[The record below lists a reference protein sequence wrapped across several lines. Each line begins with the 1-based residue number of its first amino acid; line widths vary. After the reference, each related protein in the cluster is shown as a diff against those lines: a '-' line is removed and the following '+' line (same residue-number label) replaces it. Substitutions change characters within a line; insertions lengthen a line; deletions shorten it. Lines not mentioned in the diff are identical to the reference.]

1 MNELAPVRK
10 EELTERDVTA
20 RYRAVLQKIEDGP
33 ISAEDAAA
41 NENMLAALEE
51 MARRSG
57 LVSETAQVEVWLTRL
72 LNRWRLGEALR
83 KIARLSAGRKL
94 KSAPVGANF
103 KELVKQIGLRSTSD
117 AQDVQRLACM
127 PWKNALAYRDEA
139 RELPDMRTFAAA
151 LAYARRWWSKE
162 RRSERLEEINYRAGA
177 LALELLGLRYP
188 VILADPP
195 WRYENPPMGGGN
207 RSIENHYPTMALDE
221 ICALPVEDIAAKDCM
236 LYLWATAP
244 KLAECFKVIEAWG
257 FSYRT
262 NFVWVKDKIGM
273 GYHARSQH
281 ELLLVAK
288 RGNVPPPEAEARVSS
303 VILAPRGRHSQ
314 KPERAYELIESFY
327 PDLKKIELFA
337 RAGREG
343 WAQWGNEAA
352 A

>member
-1 MNELAPVRK
+1 MNEIAPVRK

-20 RYRAVLQKIEDGP
+20 RYRAVLQQIEDGP

-57 LVSETAQVEVWLTRL
+57 LVSETAQVELWLTRF

-83 KIARLSAGRKL
+83 KVVRKPGARTDLVLVSTR
-94 KSAPVGANF
+94 F
-103 KELVKQIGLRSTSD
+103 KDLLKQIGIKSPED
-117 AQDVQRLACM
+117 ANEAQRLACM
-127 PWKNALAYRDEA
+127 PWKHALEYRDKA
-139 RELPDMRTFAAA
+139 RADANWRTFAAA
-151 LAYARRWWSKE
+151 LGYARRWWSKD
-162 RRSERLEEINYRAGA
+162 RRKERLEGI
-177 LALELLGLRYP
+177 ALESLGLRYP
-188 VILADPP
+188 IILADPP

-207 RSIENHYPTMALDE
+207 RSIENHYPTMSLDE
-221 ICALPVEDIAAKDCM
+221 ICALPIEDVAASDCT

-244 KLAECFKVIEAWG
+244 KLAECFEVLEAWG

-288 RGNVPPPEAEARVSS
+288 RGSVPPPEAEARVSS
-303 VILAPRGRHSQ
+303 VIFAPRGRHSE
-314 KPERAYELIESFY
+314 KPDRVYELIESFY
-327 PDLKKIELFA
+327 PDLMKIELFA

-343 WAQWGNEAA
+343 WAQWGNEAPA
-352 A
+352 